1 MTVPAASAPRQSVSH
16 ARVPGAG
23 SAPPPAARSPYAR
36 AVFMSLAAI
45 LAGLLGTACS
55 SPGHSGS
62 LAGSSPPRTHPPSAS
77 PSHVAQYLPQTSPPA
92 AATPAAPPATT
103 PAPAPVQ
110 PAGQPLATGPGPC
123 AASGL
128 RVGIGPPNG
137 AAGSIYYPLQFTNV
151 SGAACTMYGYP
162 GVSFTVREGGPV
174 VGGPAVRNPTFGKEL
189 VTLAAGV
196 TVHASLQVAIAQNY
210 PASICDPVTAHWLQ
224 VFPPA
229 SYVPIYVSFT
239 AQTCTGT
246 IPSGSTL
253 GIYVV
258 RPGATGP

>member
-1 MTVPAASAPRQSVSH
+1 VAP
-16 ARVPGAG
+16 
-23 SAPPPAARSPYAR
+23 
-36 AVFMSLAAI
+36 
-45 LAGLLGTACS
+45 
-55 SPGHSGS
+55 
-62 LAGSSPPRTHPPSAS
+62 
-77 PSHVAQYLPQTSPPA
+77 
-92 AATPAAPPATT
+92 
-103 PAPAPVQ
+103 
-110 PAGQPLATGPGPC
+110 
-123 AASGL
+123 
-128 RVGIGPPNG
+128 
-137 AAGSIYYPLQFTNV
+137 
-151 SGAACTMYGYP
+151 
-162 GVSFTVREGGPV
+162 
-174 VGGPAVRNPTFGKEL
+174 
-189 VTLAAGV
+189 GV